1 MRDQLKSV
9 WRCILTKN
17 YSEDTVATIMY
28 LLAKT
33 NTPEKN
39 IKQSVR
45 DIETR
50 TERRR
55 NLSKTKQTK
64 QIIKKSKELE
74 INLVLFSFQY
84 IA

>member
-33 NTPEKN
+33 NTPEKTLN
-39 IKQSVR
+39 KV
-45 DIETR
+45 
-50 TERRR
+50 
-55 NLSKTKQTK
+55 
-64 QIIKKSKELE
+64 LE
-74 INLVLFSFQY
+74 ILKQELSDEEIYQKLNKLNKL
-84 IA
+84 